1 MPTYIYETV
10 PADAST
16 PVARFEL
23 QQKMSEAPLTAHPET
38 GEPIQR
44 VILGGMGF
52 MKARDDV
59 SAPPQVARGSGPMS
73 CGSGR
78 CGCH

>member
-23 QQKMSEAPLTAHPET
+23 QQKMSEAPLTAHPQT

-44 VILGGMGF
+44 VIMGGMGF
-52 MKARDDV
+52 MKAREGV
-59 SAPPQVARGSGPMS
+59 PASAPVAQHSGPMR
-73 CGSGR
+73 CGSGS